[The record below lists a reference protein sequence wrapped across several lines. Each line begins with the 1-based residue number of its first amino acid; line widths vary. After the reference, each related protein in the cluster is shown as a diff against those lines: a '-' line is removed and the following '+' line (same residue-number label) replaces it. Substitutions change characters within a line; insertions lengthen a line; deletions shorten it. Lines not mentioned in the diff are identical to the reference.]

1 MEAAANGYVDRS
13 IEHPFA
19 LSEHQ
24 LLQNPITHQ
33 QCLSQLSLN
42 QMSQLNQLNQLSYI
56 DDYQAQSASN
66 PPYYADLKIS
76 EDLQRLQ
83 VDGQPEQLKH
93 WGKSTYECMEFQL
106 FEFNIA
112 GGSDYGQLFYFVDS
126 GDVLLE
132 LDGHK
137 ISGYTRND
145 VLNLIRKQQYHFIRA
160 VSSSSSFG
168 LPIDLKEYLS
178 RRFVRASIDHELQS
192 TIRDNIYIRTVPCTT
207 RLPKPNEVGGVHTVI
222 QFLETFIF
230 RTFLLW
236 IL

>member
-1 MEAAANGYVDRS
+1 MN
-13 IEHPFA
+13 
-19 LSEHQ
+19 Q
-24 LLQNPITHQ
+24 MN
-33 QCLSQLSLN
+33 LN

-56 DDYQAQSASN
+56 DDYPTQQPSTGLN

-76 EDLQRLQ
+76 DDLQRLQ

-93 WGKSTYECMEFQL
+93 WSKVIYECMEIQL

-112 GGSDYGQLFYFVDS
+112 GGSDYGQLFYFIDS
-126 GDVLLE
+126 GDIVLE
-132 LDGHK
+132 IDGHK

-145 VLNLIRKQQYHFIRA
+145 VLNLIRKQQYHCIKA

-192 TIRDNIYIRTVPCTT
+192 TIRDNIYVRTVPCTT
-207 RLPKPNEVGGVHTVI
+207 RSPKPNEVSFFCFLSGGCI
-222 QFLETFIF
+222 SIMNG
-230 RTFLLW
+230 
-236 IL
+236 

>member
-1 MEAAANGYVDRS
+1 
-13 IEHPFA
+13 
-19 LSEHQ
+19 
-24 LLQNPITHQ
+24 
-33 QCLSQLSLN
+33 
-42 QMSQLNQLNQLSYI
+42 MSQLNQLNQLSYI
-56 DDYQAQSASN
+56 DDYQTQSGN

-83 VDGQPEQLKH
+83 VDGQSDQLKPSTH
-93 WGKSTYECMEFQL
+93 WSKVVYECMEIQL

-112 GGSDYGQLFYFVDS
+112 GGSDYGQLFYFIDS
-126 GDVLLE
+126 GDILLE
-132 LDGHK
+132 VDGYK

-145 VLNLIRKQQYHFIRA
+145 VLNLIRKQQYHCIKA

-207 RLPKPNEVGGVHTVI
+207 RLPKPNEVWI
-222 QFLETFIF
+222 SI
-230 RTFLLW
+230 FLLRSFCFNGCSS
-236 IL
+236 IVT